1 MADESWYRRR
11 TWTDEDQAAFFAR
24 LRRSRGGFHKAQY
37 CRIQAYELQQAGN
50 FSAALEL
57 LDLLMKEWPADAQ
70 KAAVFHQRAECLEN
84 LGDNEGALNAYRSVC
99 DAQRSLPS
107 SMTTAHLGFG
117 LLVALS
123 PYPDLYDEA
132 LSVLDEFASSST
144 FPVEDFQAATIRALI
159 ADGKGEQAE
168 ASRQAQ
174 LALAAA
180 NRTHSGYARH
190 ATLGLVTGIEPS
202 LEGRLRQLAS
212 SEAV

>member
-11 TWTDEDQAAFFAR
+11 AWTDEDQAAFFAR
-24 LRRSRGGFHKAQY
+24 LRRSRSGFHKAQY
-37 CRIQAYELQQAGN
+37 CRKQAYELQQAGN
-50 FSAALEL
+50 FPAALEL
-57 LDLLMKEWPADAQ
+57 LDLLMKEWPDDAQ
-70 KAAVFHQRAECLEN
+70 KAAVFHQRAACLEN
-84 LGDNEGALNAYRSVC
+84 LGDTEGALNAYRSVF
-99 DAQRSLPS
+99 DAQRALPS
-107 SMTTAHLGFG
+107 SLTTAHLGFG

-132 LSVLDEFASSST
+132 MSVLDEFASSST
-144 FPVEDFQAATIRALI
+144 YPVHDFQAATIRALI
-159 ADGKGEQAE
+159 ADSKGEQAE

-180 NRTHSGYARH
+180 DRTHSGYARH

-212 SEAV
+212 SGAV